1 MFRDATI
8 TRLRERVAALQAR
21 FAKSL
26 EAFERARL
34 FSGPSVYFHK
44 RTLEHLRNHK
54 SAADAVADDSYLEA
68 LYATLTAWGLHRMGP
83 GNAKL
88 LDFDDMRRNLR
99 RCADLIRALESYHIS
114 TLDPLNVQQITRKL
128 CTLLDQAR
136 VSQARTFLV
145 SSTKAI
151 HHLLP
156 SLVPPVDH
164 EYTLSFFFHNII
176 LDGDNDQ
183 EVFSTIF
190 PYFHE
195 VAQRNAEFIRDA
207 VGRGEMNTSETK
219 IIDNAIVG
227 YCLGHAV

>member
-8 TRLRERVAALQAR
+8 TRLRQRVAALEAR
-21 FAKSL
+21 FSESL
-26 EAFERARL
+26 EAFDREKL
-34 FSGPSVYFHK
+34 FSGPSVYFHR

-54 SAADAVADDSYLEA
+54 SAVEALADDAYLEA

-88 LDFDDMRRNLR
+88 IDLDDMRRNLR
-99 RCADLIRALESYHIS
+99 RCVDLIHRLETHHLS
-114 TLDPLNVQQITRKL
+114 TLDPVHVGQVTRDL
-128 CTLLDQAR
+128 CTLLARVR

-145 SSTKAI
+145 SSTKAL
-151 HHLLP
+151 HHVLP

-176 LDGDNDQ
+176 LDGDNDE

-190 PYFHE
+190 PYFHQ
-195 VAQRNAEFIRDA
+195 VARRNAEVILNA
-207 VGRGEMNTSETK
+207 VGRGVMNTSETK

-227 YCLGHAV
+227 FCLGHTV

>member
-1 MFRDATI
+1 M
-8 TRLRERVAALQAR
+8 
-21 FAKSL
+21 
-26 EAFERARL
+26 
-34 FSGPSVYFHK
+34 GPSPYGPWQ
-44 RTLEHLRNHK
+44 RE
-54 SAADAVADDSYLEA
+54 AA
-68 LYATLTAWGLHRMGP
+68 
-83 GNAKL
+83 
-88 LDFDDMRRNLR
+88 
-99 RCADLIRALESYHIS
+99 IS
-114 TLDPLNVQQITRKL
+114 NLDPANLQQITRKVSA
-128 CTLLDQAR
+128 LLDKAR

-176 LDGDNDQ
+176 LDGENDL

-190 PYFHE
+190 PYFRE
-195 VAQRNAEFIRDA
+195 VAQRNAGIIRGA
-207 VGRGEMNTSETK
+207 VGQGEMNTSETK

>member
-1 MFRDATI
+1 MFRDTTI
-8 TRLRERVAALQAR
+8 TRLGQRIGALQAR
-21 FAKSL
+21 FAESL
-26 EAFERARL
+26 EAFERAKL

-54 SAADAVADDSYLEA
+54 SAADALADDSYLEA

-88 LDFDDMRRNLR
+88 LDLDDMRRNLC
-99 RCADLIRALESYHIS
+99 RCGDLVRELESYQIS
-114 TLDPLNVQQITRKL
+114 TLNSVNLRQITRKL
-128 CTLLDQAR
+128 CALLDQAR

-183 EVFSTIF
+183 EVFGTIF

-195 VAQRNAEFIRDA
+195 VAQRNAELIRA
-207 VGRGEMNTSETK
+207 ALGRGVMNTSETK

>member
-1 MFRDATI
+1 MFRHATVK
-8 TRLRERVAALQAR
+8 RLMKRVAALQAE
-21 FAKSL
+21 FAQSL
-26 EAFERARL
+26 EAFERSKL

-44 RTLEHLRNHK
+44 RTLKHLRNHK
-54 SAADAVADDSYLEA
+54 SAADALTDDSYLEA

-88 LDFDDMRRNLR
+88 LDFDNMRRNLR
-99 RCADLIRALESYHIS
+99 RCTDLIRALESYDLS
-114 TLDPLNVQQITRKL
+114 NLDPLNVQQITRKL
-128 CTLLDQAR
+128 CTLLERAR
-136 VSQARTFLV
+136 VSRARTFLV
-145 SSTKAI
+145 SSTKAV

-164 EYTLSFFFHNII
+164 RYTLSFFFHNIT

-190 PYFHE
+190 PYFYE
-195 VAQRNAEFIRDA
+195 MAQSNAKLIRDA
-207 VGRGEMNTSETK
+207 VGRGKMNTSESK

-227 YCLGHAV
+227 YCLGHVV